1 MVAFLISGATSQHA
15 KSTKCSIKYNNTVY
29 LKEITY
35 YEMIKFQFLVRC
47 ILNKMGLTTNL
58 SNLTF
63 AFSSFSLSN
72 YEHSPTKQYKDVET
86 KDL

>member
-15 KSTKCSIKYNNTVY
+15 KSTKCSIKYKYNNTVY

-72 YEHSPTKQYKDVET
+72 YEHSRTK
-86 KDL
+86 